1 MLRHPHLVI
10 AIIFLRPSSAPG
22 IDFIVQDDG
31 EGPYLVDGSMQN
43 PPTQAEVDAVT
54 DEQLDSAQIRMGKPL
69 SVTAAQAKLAL
80 YNADLLDAV
89 KEAAAAYPPMQIF
102 FDNAPTWSEDHP
114 YVWGLAAQ
122 LGIPDEQITKLF
134 NDAYKL

>member
-1 MLRHPHLVI
+1 
-10 AIIFLRPSSAPG
+10 
-22 IDFIVQDDG
+22 
-31 EGPYLVDGSMQN
+31 MQN
-43 PPTQAEVDAVT
+43 PPTQAELDALT
-54 DEQLDSAQIRMGKPL
+54 EDQLYSAQIRMGKPL

-102 FDNAPTWSEDHP
+102 FDNVPTWSEDHP